1 MSLSQLKKY
10 VTLKYEDI
18 QESMKELIMIHRR
31 KALIYSAEKLVM
43 AVLENTNFNFTSL
56 IEEIFIEVAI

>member
-31 KALIYSAEKLVM
+31 KALIYFAEKLVM

>member
-18 QESMKELIMIHRR
+18 QESIKELKMINRR
-31 KALIYSAEKLVM
+31 KALIYFAEKLVM